1 FIIEK
6 SKISELGLPMQFFR
20 PILPSP
26 RFLKET
32 EVLSDNNGYP
42 ILPEQLFLL
51 DCRLSEYEIRNN
63 FPVLFDYLETGR
75 NTVANGYICKNRK
88 CWYIQEYRDSA
99 GIVFTYMGRKTDIK
113 NNNAFRFIL
122 NHSKAIVTNS
132 YYALYPRRTLSLYFS
147 RFPDLKRKIWLML
160 NTLTPD
166 NLDDEGRVYGGGL
179 QKIEPKEL
187 MNIDVPFLADIEKL
201 LT

>member
-1 FIIEK
+1 
-6 SKISELGLPMQFFR
+6 MQFFR